1 MCSKIIQ
8 LQATHTVREGRT
20 VLIKDSEGESSAL
33 WLGHVRDDNPKR
45 SEMKE
50 VQVPGIE
57 VMEHHGLRFTFHEP
71 VTIKGFVRNM
81 MVRGERVTGLFLL
94 TKSIQTR
101 NGPDRWPVLSAGG
114 RWRDL
119 ISQVSKIGRSKQ

>member
-1 MCSKIIQ
+1 MCSKITQ
-8 LQATHTVREGRT
+8 LQATHAMRKGRT
-20 VLIKDSEGESSAL
+20 VTIKDSEGESSAV

-57 VMEHHGLRFTFHEP
+57 SMEHHGRAFTFHKP
-71 VTIKGFVRNM
+71 VSIKGFVRSM
-81 MVRGERVTGLFLL
+81 MVRGQQVSGLFLL

-114 RWRDL
+114 RWRDM
-119 ISQVSKIGRSKQ
+119 IRQVSKIGGEK

>member
-1 MCSKIIQ
+1 MCSKITQ
-8 LQATHTVREGRT
+8 LQATHAAREGRT
-20 VLIKDSEGESSAL
+20 VVIKDSEGESNAV
-33 WLGHVRDDNPKR
+33 WLGHVRDDNLRR

-57 VMEHHGLRFTFHEP
+57 AMEHHGLHFVFHNP
-71 VTIKGFVRNM
+71 VSIRGFVRDM
-81 MVRGERVTGLFLL
+81 MVRGQRVSGLFLL

-114 RWRDL
+114 RWRDM
-119 ISQVSKIGRSKQ
+119 IRQVSKIGGKK